1 MRLALAALLL
11 GAVPLQAQ
19 GTFTLDRFLELERV
33 ASPAISPDGKSM
45 VYTRIQVNR
54 IADRYES
61 MLWQVDDNGANPRQV
76 APGHHAAWSP
86 DGKRLAWLADV
97 EGTTQLIVR
106 TIGGGDVTLT
116 TGPTPPLAFRWSP
129 DGQQIAF
136 TRLVPFAPPI
146 RVTSP
151 IPPRGATGPQTPRSR
166 RGCGRPRGGCS
177 SSS

>member
-1 MRLALAALLL
+1 VRLALVAVLL
-11 GAVPLQAQ
+11 GAAPLQGQ
-19 GTFTLDRFLELERV
+19 GTFTLDRFLELDRV
-33 ASPAISPDGKSM
+33 ASPAISPDGKSI

-54 IADRYES
+54 IAAATIDTLEVGNNS
-61 MLWQVDDNGANPRQV
+61 MNPSKSPQTPS
-76 APGHHAAWSP
+76 ASSP

-97 EGTTQLIVR
+97 DGTTQLIVR
-106 TIGGGDVTLT
+106 TIGDGDVSLT

-146 RVTSP
+146 PVTSP
-151 IPPRGATGPQTPRSR
+151 IPAEGGNWAADPSITTRLARAK
-166 RGCGRPRGGCS
+166 GGCS